1 MEDNAINAEL
11 ACTLL
16 ERADF
21 EVRVA
26 ATARDALQ
34 LATELEPD
42 LILMDLR
49 LPDGD
54 GLSVV
59 RSLRTR
65 PGSSETPIIA
75 LTAYAM
81 LGDEAKVIAAGCD
94 GYIPKPID
102 TRSFTSRIREVLAA
116 RGS

>member
-1 MEDNAINAEL
+1 MNAEL
-11 ACTLL
+11 ARTLL

-21 EVRVA
+21 QVHVA
-26 ATARDALQ
+26 TTAREALQ
-34 LATELEPD
+34 LTAELEPD
-42 LILMDLR
+42 LILMDLH

-65 PGSSETPIIA
+65 GESAVTPIIA

-81 LGDEAKVIAAGCD
+81 LGDEAKAIAAGCD

-102 TRSFTSRIREVLAA
+102 TRSFTSRVKEILAS

>member
-11 ACTLL
+11 TRTLL

-21 EVRVA
+21 KVRVA
-26 ATARDALQ
+26 TTARDALQ
-34 LATELEPD
+34 LAAELEPD
-42 LILMDLR
+42 LILMDLQ

-54 GLSVV
+54 GLSAV
-59 RSLRTR
+59 RSLRTQR
-65 PGSSETPIIA
+65 GSAETPIIA

-81 LGDEAKVIAAGCD
+81 LGDEAKAIAAGCD

-102 TRSFTSRIREVLAA
+102 TRAFTSRIREIMAS